1 LIEYA
6 GKLAALLHRQN
17 PQVEIWLVATWSRAD
32 QVYPDQGHW
41 HGRRIEAMATDI
53 EQACYQAKAGSP
65 YLRGVVEVGAA
76 WNRAFR
82 AGVADPNPYDGL
94 VPGQVDL
101 WTDDH
106 YHASAFG
113 YYLEALMVF
122 GKTTGINPLS
132 LGREEAAASELGFTP
147 EQTVALQRIAS
158 ETLSAKR
165 DLQPNPQ
172 AAKN

>member
-1 LIEYA
+1 
-6 GKLAALLHRQN
+6 
-17 PQVEIWLVATWSRAD
+17 
-32 QVYPDQGHW
+32 
-41 HGRRIEAMATDI
+41 
-53 EQACYQAKAGSP
+53 
-65 YLRGVVEVGAA
+65 
-76 WNRAFR
+76 
-82 AGVADPNPYDGL
+82 
-94 VPGQVDL
+94 
-101 WTDDH
+101 
-106 YHASAFG
+106 
-113 YYLEALMVF
+113 MVF